1 MKFLNSIIKK
11 ISITLLLF
19 LFSEISF
26 SQNNNFEI
34 SKNLDIFTTVI
45 KNLDINYVDTIK
57 PGELIDTAIESML
70 ETLDPYTVYVPET
83 KVEDFKFIT
92 TGEYGGIGA
101 LIHQKKDGVYISEP
115 YKNFPADKAGLL
127 AGDKIIKINNKS
139 VKGKS
144 SSDISKIL
152 KGQTG
157 SSVDITIKRI
167 GVKKPIK
174 KEIIREKIKI
184 NNVPYFGMLND
195 NIGYIRLTGFTQ
207 NAGKEVKD
215 KFLKLKKD
223 HKLKGIIIDIRGN
236 GGGLL
241 NEAVKITNIF
251 VKKGETVVSTK
262 GKLREKN
269 RTYKTR
275 NQAIDTKIPLVILVD
290 NRSASASE
298 ILSGAIQDLDRGVI
312 IGQRTFGK
320 GLVQNIIPLTYN
332 TEMKITVAK
341 YYIPSGRCIQA
352 IDYSHK
358 DEDGYFQKIPDSL
371 ISTFKTKN
379 NRTVYDGGGIE
390 PDIKLKPQKYSNIT
404 YSLYSKYLIF
414 DYACKFHRENKTI
427 PEPKKFIITDSIYN
441 DFINFIK
448 DKDYTYTSKT
458 EKLLKSLKK
467 TAKKENYFKDI
478 KDEYSAL
485 SKKISLNKK
494 DDIIRYKDEIKKILK
509 IEICTK
515 YYYQEGK
522 IEAGISDDMEIEKA
536 IEILNSPS
544 KYNSILKNIKG

>member
-174 KEIIREKIKI
+174 KEIIRKKIKI
-184 NNVPYFGMLND
+184 DNVPYFGMLND